1 MNPKPFSLFINHSFS
16 AQRRLPGYEGKCGQL
31 HTTYFKLQLE
41 IATIEPPA
49 NGFVIDFY
57 QIKKELETLLDPMVG
72 EVLNDIPPFDKLT
85 PSTENVARWLYQQ
98 FVPSIDNTV
107 AKLIA
112 ITTWEDE
119 NFAARYAP

>member
-1 MNPKPFSLFINHSFS
+1 MDPKPFSLFINHSFS
-16 AQRRLPGYEGKCGQL
+16 TQRRLHGYEGKCGQL
-31 HTTYFKLQLE
+31 HITYFKLQLE
-41 IATIEPPA
+41 IATIEPPT

-57 QIKKELETLLDPMVG
+57 QVKKELEQLLDPMVG
-72 EVLNDIPPFDKLT
+72 EILNDIAPFDTLT

-98 FVPSIDNTV
+98 FVPSIDNTM

-112 ITTWEDE
+112 ITAWEDE